1 MFRWENFGGPNG
13 IPIVILFPQRPRGLG
28 FLGRQAGKKQ
38 GMQPRPLPHTS
49 VGEWMKMFERMKAFH
64 QASQMH

>member
-1 MFRWENFGGPNG
+1 MFRCENFGGQMG
-13 IPIVILFPQRPRGLG
+13 YQLLFSSPQRPRGLG
-28 FLGRQAGKKQ
+28 FLGRQAGKEQ

-49 VGEWMKMFERMKAFH
+49 VGEWMKMCERMKAFH